1 MSDFNNI
8 EIQFQEK
15 LENFEMP
22 VRAELWNQVAAGAG
36 IGKTVFWTTSK
47 IVAAAFAGVL
57 VVSAVSW
64 FVLNGDAD
72 VENSSKV
79 QFADEQTL
87 DEKEHHPE
95 SVLVVT
101 EENSEKK
108 IRNQVDES
116 FYQNIEAAIVAP
128 GSREDYIRIPDP
140 EMEDELPLEEEP
152 IMYLVRDVDDQVEA
166 FEDVA
171 YVEQQSTDFEPA
183 PVEILNLDILIA
195 PEKTEER
202 TLEQI
207 HFPHDFIKIFN
218 PSVTG
223 EAGQFSI
230 RSENLGSFKIEIR
243 TRSGKLV
250 YQSNDANFVWNG
262 EQLDGSDAPQGTYMY
277 TIFATTREGVLIKP
291 SGSVFLMR

>member
-8 EIQFQEK
+8 EKLFQEK

-64 FVLNGDAD
+64 FVLNNNAD
-72 VENSSKV
+72 VDNHSGA

-87 DEKEHHPE
+87 DEKVHHPE
-95 SVLVVT
+95 SVLVET
-101 EENSEKK
+101 EGNSEKK
-108 IRNQVDES
+108 ITDLVDAPAT
-116 FYQNIEAAIVAP
+116 QNIESSSVP
-128 GSREDYIRIPDP
+128 VGSRVEYIRMPDP
-140 EMEDELPLEEEP
+140 EIDDELPLEEER
-152 IMYLVRDVDDQVEA
+152 IMYLVRDVDDEVEA

-183 PVEILNLDILIA
+183 PVEILNLELLIA

-243 TRSGKLV
+243 TRTGKLV